1 MLRGHAKI
9 DERCH
14 RPAPLPFTIKLR
26 QRLPDTDLLESFGPE
41 NENDTSHLEGKEA
54 PMAPRCSQGLTL
66 WF

>member
-1 MLRGHAKI
+1 M
-9 DERCH
+9 
-14 RPAPLPFTIKLR
+14 PFTIKLR
-26 QRLPDTDLLESFGPE
+26 QRLLPDTDLLESFGPE